1 MELYNYK
8 TGTFRILVMKPTQF
22 VWRFEEQIRLE
33 LPREKAKKKE
43 GNNQIQTK
51 FKSNRLRF
59 FVLFFF
65 FREIGTAGKN
75 RIARIGVLCC
85 WALNIYGLLLEP
97 WLIGPYPSCI
107 GFIFIYTCDSS
118 AHSPQ
123 TGNTLANMTPPSTKP
138 FNI

>member
-65 FREIGTAGKN
+65 PRN
-75 RIARIGVLCC
+75 
-85 WALNIYGLLLEP
+85 WN
-97 WLIGPYPSCI
+97 
-107 GFIFIYTCDSS
+107 SS
-118 AHSPQ
+118 Q
-123 TGNTLANMTPPSTKP
+123 K
-138 FNI
+138 